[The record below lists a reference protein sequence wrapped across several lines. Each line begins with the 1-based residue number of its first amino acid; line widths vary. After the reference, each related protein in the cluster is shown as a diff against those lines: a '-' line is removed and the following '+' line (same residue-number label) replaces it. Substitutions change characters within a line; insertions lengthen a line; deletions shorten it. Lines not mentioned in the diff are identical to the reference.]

1 MNELARHIESLLLK
15 HDCVIVPDLGG
26 FVTQYIPARY
36 VSAEQLFLPP
46 YRNIGFNPQL
56 TLNDGLLVQSY
67 MQAYDTSFPET
78 VKLIAEAVDQLKEE
92 LQLKGEYEMP
102 GIGRL
107 TLGVGG
113 RYEFTPNEAG
123 VVSPELYGLDSLTAP
138 MVKPAGKQSEK
149 TAPQPKKT
157 TKRFLESSER
167 GYTISISR
175 EVVNYAAAIAV
186 ALICYLAWA
195 SPIGDAQLADERQT
209 AAMLTAAMFPPKAPA
224 QPASSP
230 TQAQPQEARLAEKAT
245 TQAPAEP
252 DAHNTAERKQP
263 QAAQAGSAATAQGK
277 YTIVLASA
285 ISEKNARIYA
295 EQLRQGG
302 MEQAA
307 VLKRG
312 KMVRVVTGSFPT
324 EKEAQT
330 QLNKLHGQEAFS
342 QAWVMAIH

>member
-92 LQLKGEYEMP
+92 LWLKGEYEMP

-113 RYEFTPNEAG
+113 HYEFTPNEAG
-123 VVSPELYGLDSLTAP
+123 VVSPELYGLDSFTAP
-138 MVKPAGKQSEK
+138 VVKPVAKRPERPGTETKGKGKTFIKASEQS
-149 TAPQPKKT
+149 
-157 TKRFLESSER
+157 
-167 GYTISISR
+167 YTIRISR
-175 EVVNYAAAIAV
+175 ELVNYAAAIAV
-186 ALICYLAWA
+186 ALICYLVWA
-195 SPIGDAQLADERQT
+195 SPISDAQMADDRQT
-209 AAMLTAAMFPPKAPA
+209 ASTLTAALFAPQGFAQTPSRTAQPPKAA
-224 QPASSP
+224 
-230 TQAQPQEARLAEKAT
+230 TQAQQEIRPQVQTSVTKKPQVAETTHTAT
-245 TQAPAEP
+245 Q
-252 DAHNTAERKQP
+252 
-263 QAAQAGSAATAQGK
+263 QGK

-285 ISEKNARIYA
+285 ISEKNARLYV
-295 EQLRQGG
+295 EQLHRED
-302 MEQAA
+302 MKQAA
-307 VLKRG
+307 VLKKG

-324 EKEAQT
+324 EQEAR
-330 QLNKLHGQEAFS
+330 NELHKMHAQKAFS
-342 QAWVMAIH
+342 QAWVMAIR